1 MKTIELAKKNHDY
14 VIQMRREFHMN
25 PEVSMEEYNTCKRIK
40 EELEKMGVEYKGIAG
55 TGVIATIKGNK
66 SGKTVA
72 LRGDIDALAVI
83 EENNHEYASKV
94 HGMMHACGHDT
105 HGAML
110 LGAVK
115 VLNEM
120 KDEIEGTVKFFFQP
134 GEEVGKG
141 AAAMVAE
148 GALEGVDGVMG
159 IHISSDM
166 PTGTIN
172 ADSGA
177 RMASADSFK
186 ITITGKGGH
195 GARPEQCIDAVV
207 VGAAT
212 VMNLQS
218 IVSRELTPFD
228 PVVVTTGSIKSGTR
242 FNVIAPT
249 AVLEGTVR
257 YYNPEYKEVISNA
270 IERIAKST
278 AEAYRATAEME
289 YSSLVKPT
297 INDEACAELAQES
310 AAKIVGKENILH
322 SPASTGGEDFSEFSS
337 IVPGVMTR
345 LGAGNVEKGITYPH
359 HHGKFDVDEDA
370 FVYGVAFYAQYAID
384 YLKKNPKTL

>member
-1 MKTIELAKKNHDY
+1 MKTIDLAKKNHDY

-25 PEVSMEEYNTCKRIK
+25 PEVSMQEYNTCRRIK

-55 TGVIATIKGNK
+55 TGVIATIKGTK
-66 SGKTVA
+66 PGKTVA
-72 LRGDIDALAVI
+72 LRGDIDALAVV
-83 EENNHEYASKV
+83 EETTHDYVSKV

-166 PTGTIN
+166 PVGTIN
-172 ADSGA
+172 ADPGP

-186 ITITGKGGH
+186 VTITGKGGH

-218 IVSRELTPFD
+218 IVSRELSPFD

-257 YYNPEYKEVISNA
+257 YYKPEYKQVIADA

-297 INDEACAELAQES
+297 INDNACAELAQES
-310 AAKIVGKENILH
+310 AAKIVGKENVIH
-322 SPASTGGEDFSEFSS
+322 TPAGTGGEDFSEFSS

-345 LGAGNVEKGITYPH
+345 LGAGNVEKEITYPH

-384 YLKKNPKTL
+384 YLKKNPKPL

>member
-1 MKTIELAKKNHDY
+1 MKTLDLAKKNQDY

-25 PEVSMEEYNTCKRIK
+25 PEVSMQEYNTCKRIK

-66 SGKTVA
+66 PGKTVA
-72 LRGDIDALAVI
+72 LRGDIDALAVV
-83 EENNHEYASKV
+83 EENTHNYVSKV

-166 PTGTIN
+166 PVGTIN
-172 ADSGA
+172 ADPGP

-186 ITITGKGGH
+186 VTITGKGGH

-218 IVSRELTPFD
+218 IVSRELSPFD

-242 FNVIAPT
+242 FNVIAPR
-249 AVLEGTVR
+249 AVIEGTVR
-257 YYNPEYKEVISNA
+257 YYNPEFKEKVPAA
-270 IERIAKST
+270 IERIAKAT

-289 YSSLVKPT
+289 YSNLVKIT
-297 INDEACAELAQES
+297 INDDTCTSIAREAAG
-310 AAKIVGKENILH
+310 KIVGKENVIETP
-322 SPASTGGEDFSEFSS
+322 PATGGEDFSEFSS
-337 IVPGVMTR
+337 IVPGVMCN
-345 LGAGNVEKGITYPH
+345 LGSGNEEKGTTYPH
-359 HHGKFDVDEDA
+359 HHGKFDVDEDV
-370 FVYGVAFYAQYAID
+370 FVDGVAFYAQYALD
-384 YLKKNPKTL
+384 FLDKNKD

>member
-1 MKTIELAKKNHDY
+1 MKSQELAKEYKDY
-14 VIQMRREFHMN
+14 VINMRREFHMN
-25 PEVSMEEYNTCKRIK
+25 PEPSLQEYETSKKIK
-40 EELEKMGVEYKGIAG
+40 NELEKDGIECEIVAD
-55 TGVIATIKGNK
+55 TGVVATIRGAH

-83 EENNHEYASKV
+83 EQTGKEYASKV
-94 HGMMHACGHDT
+94 HGLMHACGHDS

-110 LGAVK
+110 LGAAK
-115 VLNEM
+115 VLNRM
-120 KDEIEGTVKFFFQP
+120 KDEINGTVKLFFQP
-134 GEEVGKG
+134 GEEVVLG
-141 AAAMVAE
+141 AKKMIAAGVM
-148 GALEGVDGVMG
+148 EGVDAIMG
-159 IHISSDM
+159 IHVSSDV
-166 PTGTIN
+166 PSGQIS

-177 RMASADSFK
+177 RMASGDMFK
-186 ITITGKGGH
+186 ITVTGKGGH

-218 IVSRELTPFD
+218 IVSRELSPFD

-257 YYNPEYKEVISNA
+257 YYKPEYKKIIADA

-297 INDEACAELAQES
+297 INDDVCAELAQES
-310 AAKIVGKENILH
+310 AAKIVGKENVIH
-322 SPASTGGEDFSEFSS
+322 TPAGTGGEDFSEFSS

-359 HHGKFDVDEDA
+359 HHGKFDVDEDV
-370 FVYGVAFYAQYAID
+370 FVDGVAFYAQYAID
-384 YLKKNPKTL
+384 YLKKNPKSL

>member
-1 MKTIELAKKNHDY
+1 MKTIDLAKKNHDY

-25 PEVSMEEYNTCKRIK
+25 PEVSMQEYNTCKRIK

-55 TGVIATIKGNK
+55 TGVIATIKGTK
-66 SGKTVA
+66 PGKTVA
-72 LRGDIDALAVI
+72 LRGDIDALAVV
-83 EENNHEYASKV
+83 EETTHDYVSKI

-172 ADSGA
+172 ADPGP
-177 RMASADSFK
+177 RMASADCFK
-186 ITITGKGGH
+186 VTIAGKGGH

-218 IVSRELTPFD
+218 IVSRELSPFD
-228 PVVVTTGSIKSGTR
+228 PVVITTGSIKSGTR

-249 AVLEGTVR
+249 AILEGTVR
-257 YYNPEYKEVISNA
+257 YYKPEYKQIIADA
-270 IERIAKST
+270 IERISKST

-297 INDEACAELAQES
+297 INDDACAELAQES
-310 AAKIVGKENILH
+310 AAKIVGKENVIH
-322 SPASTGGEDFSEFSS
+322 TPAGTGGEDFSEFSS

-345 LGAGNVEKGITYPH
+345 LGAGNVEKETTYPH